1 MPDKI
6 NSNYDANSLKALK
19 GLEPVREHPGM
30 YIGPTDERGLHTL
43 VREVIDNSIDEALA
57 GYCDKIEVTITED
70 GSCCVKDNGRGIP
83 TGINEEEGISGVE
96 LALTNLNA
104 GGKFGGG
111 NKAGGY
117 KISSGLHGV
126 GVSCVNALSDT
137 LTAEVCQNGHR
148 FFQRYHCGIPEEPL
162 KVIGDTDE
170 TGTSICFHPDA
181 TMFETVDFNY
191 ETLKTLLREL
201 SYLNKGLTLTLTDLR
216 GGTVRTDTFCYA
228 GGVVHFIED
237 INSGKNTL
245 FASPVYFEYN
255 EGDDK
260 FLEVAIQYNDGYT
273 EQIFPFS
280 NNIRQ
285 PDGGTHLEGF
295 KAALTK
301 VINDAGHRLNILKE
315 NDKLSGED
323 VREGIT
329 AVVSVKIADAQY
341 ESQTKAKLCS
351 TYVRG
356 FVQKAVTEKFGTYLE
371 EHPAETK
378 ELILRCITAQR
389 ARDAAR
395 LAREETRRKGVL
407 ESTKLPGK
415 LADCSDKRPELC
427 EIYLVEGDSAGG
439 TAKQGRDRRFQAILP
454 LRGKI
459 LNVEKVRINRVLE
472 NEEIKAMIT
481 AFGCGI
487 QDNFDESKLR
497 YDRIIIMT
505 DADVDGSHIRILLL
519 TFFFRYM
526 RPLVENGHVYAAQP
540 PLYKVSAKGMDD
552 LYLYDDKALQ
562 DFRDTHQGVKFEL
575 QRYKGLGEMNKEQLW
590 ETTMDPAKRTL
601 VRINV
606 ADAVEA
612 DRMFGILMGE
622 QPELRRQFIEE
633 NAKLVEELDV

>member
-6 NSNYDANSLKALK
+6 ENSYDANSLRALK

-30 YIGPTDERGLHTL
+30 YIGPTDEKGLHCL

-57 GYCDKIEVTITED
+57 GYCDTIEVVITAD
-70 GSCCVKDNGRGIP
+70 GSCSVKDNGRGIP
-83 TGINEEEGISGVE
+83 TGINTDTGISGVE

-137 LTAEVCQNGHR
+137 LTAEVCQRGHIYR
-148 FFQRYHCGIPEEPL
+148 QVYHCGIPEEPL
-162 KVIGDTDE
+162 KIVGDTDK
-170 TGTSICFHPDA
+170 TGTTITFHPDA
-181 TMFETVDFNY
+181 TILETVDFNY
-191 ETLKTLLREL
+191 DTLKTLLREL
-201 SYLNKGLTLTLTDLR
+201 SYLNKGLKLNLSDYR
-216 GGTVRTDTFCYA
+216 GEKERHDSFCYA

-237 INSGKNTL
+237 INKGKSVL
-245 FASPVYFEYN
+245 FEKPVYFEES

-285 PDGGTHLEGF
+285 PDGGTHLDGF

-301 VINDAGHRLNILKE
+301 VINDAGRRLNILKE
-315 NDKLSGED
+315 SEKLSGDD

-351 TYVRG
+351 TYVRS
-356 FVQKAVTEKFGTYLE
+356 FVQKAVVDKFGTYLE

-378 ELILRCITAQR
+378 ELIMRCITAQR
-389 ARDAAR
+389 AREAAR
-395 LAREETRRKGVL
+395 LAREETHRKGVL

-415 LADCSDKRPELC
+415 LADCSDKRSELC
-427 EIYLVEGDSAGG
+427 EIYIVEGDSAGG

-487 QDNFDESKLR
+487 QENFDESKLR

-526 RPLVENGHVYAAQP
+526 SPCRKRARLRGSAATLQGFGKGHTGH
-540 PLYKVSAKGMDD
+540 LS
-552 LYLYDDKALQ
+552 
-562 DFRDTHQGVKFEL
+562 
-575 QRYKGLGEMNKEQLW
+575 
-590 ETTMDPAKRTL
+590 
-601 VRINV
+601 
-606 ADAVEA
+606 
-612 DRMFGILMGE
+612 
-622 QPELRRQFIEE
+622 LRRQG
-633 NAKLVEELDV
+633 A